1 MSQNEQNPDLNENQK
16 PIKEKKVENNAKNQE
31 EEEKGRD
38 WGKMILG
45 VVFIF
50 LVVVVWYVID
60 LFVP

>member
-1 MSQNEQNPDLNENQK
+1 MAQKEQKPDLNDYKE
-16 PIKEKKVENNAKNQE
+16 PIKEKEVANDAKKQE
-31 EEEKGRD
+31 EEDKGRD

-50 LVVVVWYVID
+50 LVVVIWYVID

>member
-1 MSQNEQNPDLNENQK
+1 MARNEQNPDLNENEK
-16 PIKEKKVENNAKNQE
+16 PIEEKKVENDVKKQE
-31 EEEKGRD
+31 EEYKGRD

>member
-1 MSQNEQNPDLNENQK
+1 MARNEQNPNLNKDKQ
-16 PIKEKKVENNAKNQE
+16 PIKEKEVENDAKKQE
-31 EEEKGRD
+31 EEYKGRD

>member
-1 MSQNEQNPDLNENQK
+1 MAQNEQNPDLSENKK
-16 PIKEKKVENNAKNQE
+16 PIKKKEVENDSKKQE
-31 EEEKGRD
+31 EEYKGRD